1 MSPTNTETMNT
12 TPRTFTML
20 QRMIDETA
28 NGGTPC
34 LLTLEHARQA
44 IEENA
49 KERKAFA
56 DLHHYA
62 ELVLSDLNDRKT
74 GWYYQFSAAV
84 EKIRN
89 HYAPKP

>member
-1 MSPTNTETMNT
+1 MKPKLH
-12 TPRTFTML
+12 TML

-28 NGGTPC
+28 DGGTPC

-44 IEENA
+44 LEEADKEA
-49 KERKAFA
+49 KAQA

-62 ELVLSDLNDRKT
+62 ELVLADLNDRKT

-89 HYAPKP
+89 HFPPSQS